1 VRVTPFPSEVCI
13 QVGEP
18 KLDRLAQSFK
28 VRITVTM
35 AMRQAAH
42 QAAKLWRLS
51 AAKQQNNSLALR
63 FARGYASD
71 PAASGSSDIGYVS
84 QV

>member
-1 VRVTPFPSEVCI
+1 
-13 QVGEP
+13 
-18 KLDRLAQSFK
+18 
-28 VRITVTM
+28 M